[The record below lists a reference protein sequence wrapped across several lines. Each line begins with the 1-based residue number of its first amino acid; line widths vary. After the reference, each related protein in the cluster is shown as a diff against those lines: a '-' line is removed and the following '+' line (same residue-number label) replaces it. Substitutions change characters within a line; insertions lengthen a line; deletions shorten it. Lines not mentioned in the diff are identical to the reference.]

1 MSSIL
6 SIQMNKDFVESVIGC
21 DSFLDN
27 AVSWISSNVD
37 VADVYSERDVID
49 YVKSSNLEPGE
60 LFDDEELAAW
70 AEANGY
76 VKFFG

>member
-1 MSSIL
+1 
-6 SIQMNKDFVESVIGC
+6 MNKDFVESVIGC

-27 AVSWISSNVD
+27 AVSWIGSNVD
-37 VADVYSERDVID
+37 AADIYSERDIID
-49 YVKSSNLEPGE
+49 YVKSSNLEPDD
-60 LFDDEELAAW
+60 LFDDEDLSSW